1 MQPKISRPED
11 LVAYQTAD
19 QLADL
24 VDDIVPRL
32 GDTDSHWCQQ
42 ISKSTAKV
50 PAQIA
55 EGFARFLP
63 KESAYY
69 YRVARASLVETQSHL
84 RRGLRR
90 KHISQEEFEKGW
102 KLSEIALKTT
112 TGLLTAK
119 LAQIRSLD
127 SDDGGVNQRRQ
138 RRNQR

>member
-11 LVAYQTAD
+11 LVASQTAD
-19 QLADL
+19 ELADL
-24 VDDIVPRL
+24 IDDIVPRL
-32 GDTDSHWCQQ
+32 GNTDSHWCKQ

-90 KHISQEEFEKGW
+90 KHLSQEEFEQGW
-102 KLSEIALKTT
+102 RLSEIALKTT

-119 LAQIRSLD
+119 LAQIRSTA
-127 SDDGGVNQRRQ
+127 SDGGNQRRN
-138 RRNQR
+138 RGNQR